1 MAMFNSF
8 LYVYQRVR
16 GPNFHPNCGCGA
28 PLTRPGGHREAPGEH
43 LTCEATGPMASKHF
57 SEGELNMLGIYG
69 KYMGNIYIIIYNYI
83 YNYIYIIYYIYVLVN
98 IFGKSLYSHVF
109 LRGAY
114 ENMMINLWI

>member
-1 MAMFNSF
+1 
-8 LYVYQRVR
+8 
-16 GPNFHPNCGCGA
+16 
-28 PLTRPGGHREAPGEH
+28 
-43 LTCEATGPMASKHF
+43 MASKHF
-57 SEGELNMLGIYG
+57 SEGELNVGNLWEIYG
-69 KYMGNIYIIIYNYI
+69 EYIYNYI

>member
-1 MAMFNSF
+1 MFNSF

-57 SEGELNMLGIYG
+57 SEGEYVGNLWEIYG
-69 KYMGNIYIIIYNYI
+69 EYIYIIIYI
-83 YNYIYIIYYIYVLVN
+83 Y
-98 IFGKSLYSHVF
+98 
-109 LRGAY
+109 
-114 ENMMINLWI
+114 W